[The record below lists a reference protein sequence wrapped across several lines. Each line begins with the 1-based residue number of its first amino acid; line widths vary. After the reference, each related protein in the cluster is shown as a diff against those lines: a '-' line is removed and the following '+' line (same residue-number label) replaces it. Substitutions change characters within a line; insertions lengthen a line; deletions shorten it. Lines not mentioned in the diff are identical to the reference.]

1 MEIDGDHSGNERFA
15 SVSDLVSQ
23 FFWVTFTKACQE
35 AFKTFDNLYQERGFS
50 GISITPLP

>member
-50 GISITPLP
+50 GISKTPLP